1 MRRLDGL
8 VATIER
14 LIASAGQEA
23 PRIRE
28 DLNSLE
34 SLPARVLSSEG

>member
-1 MRRLDGL
+1 MRGLDGL

-23 PRIRE
+23 PRIRV
-28 DLNSLE
+28 DRDSLE
-34 SLPARVLSSEG
+34 SLRAEVLSSEG